1 MNIKIRIIAT
11 LLAVL
16 TVLGSMVI
24 AVGAADVD
32 DEGKAIAK
40 KYLDS
45 GSVFRTPQE
54 KLDSMKLML
63 KNSKY
68 ELYVDEV
75 SGEIALHEP
84 GTKNTLFSNP
94 YDVASSKGSSLFS
107 TGSNNVGTKEQLLLS
122 QVIVNYLD
130 NGSPKQL
137 FSFADA
143 AMRGQIKVSK
153 IKSGVRVEYS
163 IGREAVRQLVP
174 RQLSKASFEQN
185 ILKPLQQAVEEEKFT
200 EFDYN
205 KFLAFYTLYDPNKEG
220 IQQFE
225 IDTMLNR
232 FEYLKESDANA
243 LYELAPDI
251 TATELDKLESQIE
264 KFCSESYSFEQ
275 MDMDHEE
282 TKYEAK
288 DEKSPVFKLALEYS
302 LDNTGLDVRVP
313 CNGLQYDTA
322 TYTLENISIL
332 PYMGAGNT
340 KNDGYNFYP
349 DGSGSL
355 FDFNLN
361 KNEIV
366 RGKIYGTDY
375 AYHQISG
382 KYQKSIRVPV
392 YGTVAEEIIYSY
404 GYNKYNSDGTVE
416 SYPNIEVSNTVMSLD
431 EIKKILSASDVVV
444 TKDPEAQDA
453 DGNYINQKKYTRGY
467 VAIIESGESLADL
480 ETYYAGALSDYATM
494 SNYFNPKP
502 KDSYDIADSISVTSS
517 SVWTVVSKRKYTG
530 SIQIHYQMLGDN
542 TYDASWLGM
551 AEAYRDYLVNAD
563 KIQRLTD
570 EDVEADIPLYMEVF
584 GALKTQQTIATLPV
598 NVMTPLTTFDDII
611 TMYQELSAKG
621 VNNINFKMTGFANG
635 GMYSTVP
642 YKLKWE
648 NAVGGKSGF
657 TDLVEEAGAI
667 NAADDDRH
675 IGLYPDFDFAYAN
688 RDGLFDSLNMKK
700 DGIKTIDNRYTSKRQ
715 YSATQQK
722 YVSFFQL
729 AVSPS
734 RYNKFYEKLMSVYSK
749 YGLNTMSVASLG
761 TALNS
766 DFDEDEPFNREDCK
780 DFTIQAFED
789 LSKNYSLMT
798 EGGNAYSWAYVDHI
812 LDVDLDSSRYVKS
825 CCSVPFM
832 GAVLHG
838 YVQFAGAPLNEEG
851 DTDYALLKAIENGA
865 GMYFILSSQNTH
877 ELKEDPSLSQY
888 YSIRY
893 DIWRDDVVGYY
904 NELNSAL
911 KDVQTSLIIDHK
923 FLNYNNYLDINGN
936 GKADPGEYFATERV
950 LDADELDK
958 DIRDELDNTRE
969 ETKDQVEQDN
979 NNKIASVA
987 DAMVALYDGVNSLEK
1002 IVAQANILFAAL
1014 KTEVETNYDLD
1025 KSPLAAFL
1033 ATLGADK
1040 CKTDYFSNIGKMW
1053 NAYEYLEYQ
1062 YTLADEKLVELQAAY
1077 DFLAESDD
1085 VQQYQL
1091 DLAAAQL
1098 AAATNYLA
1106 GARSDLNDSYD
1117 ALLANWESG
1126 LMQIQVNLG
1135 IQFNDFVAV
1144 YDYLNGVYLVE
1155 KIEEYNTANGFDV
1168 SFDVDSVKKEYAYV
1182 APNKG
1187 TTGDSA
1193 EAETDSARYQ
1203 VNNNNVVSV
1212 TYGDIVEGEKVV
1224 KKIFILNYNSYAVR
1238 VTYNNIVYTVA
1249 AGGYVIVP
1257 SANA

>member
-1 MNIKIRIIAT
+1 MRILAT

-16 TVLGSMVI
+16 TILGSMVI
-24 AVGAADVD
+24 AVSAADVD

-40 KYLDS
+40 KYLDA
-45 GSVFRTPQE
+45 GSEYRTPQE

-84 GTKNTLFSNP
+84 ATDNTLFSNP
-94 YDVASSKGSSLFS
+94 YDVAKSKGSSLFS
-107 TGSNNVGTKEQLLLS
+107 SGSNNVGTKEQLLLS

-130 NGSPKQL
+130 NGAPKQL

-143 AMRGQIKVSK
+143 AMRGQINVSK
-153 IKSGVRVEYS
+153 IKNGVRVEYS

-174 RQLSKASFEQN
+174 RQIPKESFENN
-185 ILKPLQQAVEEEKFT
+185 ILKPLQAAVEAGTFT
-200 EFDYN
+200 DFDYN
-205 KFLAFYTLYDPNKEG
+205 KLSAFYTLYDPNKSG

-232 FEYLKESDANA
+232 FEYLKESDGNA

-251 TATELDKLESQIE
+251 TPNELDKLESQIE
-264 KFCSESYSFEQ
+264 KFCSDTYSFEQ

-288 DEKSPVFKLALEYS
+288 DDKSPVFKLALEYS
-302 LDNTGLDVRVP
+302 LDDTGLCVRVP

-322 TYTLENISIL
+322 AYTLENISIL

-382 KYQKSIRVPV
+382 KYQKSIRIPV
-392 YGTVAEEIIYSY
+392 YGTVAEEVIYSY

-444 TKDPEAQDA
+444 TKDPEAKDG
-453 DGNYINQKKYTRGY
+453 DGNYINQKRYNRGY
-467 VAIIESGESLADL
+467 VAVIESGESLADL

-542 TYDASWLGM
+542 TYEASWLGM
-551 AEAYRDYLVNAD
+551 AEAYRDYLVKAK
-563 KIQRLTD
+563 KIQRLTE

-584 GALKTQQTIATLPV
+584 GALETQQTIATLPV
-598 NVMTPLTTFDDII
+598 DVMTPLTTFEDVL
-611 TMYQELSAKG
+611 TMYRELSDKG

-642 YKLKWE
+642 SKLKWE
-648 NAVGGKSGF
+648 KVVGGKSGF
-657 TDLVEEAGAI
+657 TKLVEQAKEI
-667 NAADDDRH
+667 NAADDDCH

-688 RDGLFDSLNMKK
+688 QDGLFDSLQMKK

-729 AVSPS
+729 AISPS
-734 RYNKFYEKLMSVYSK
+734 RYNKFYEKLMKVYSK

-780 DFTIQAFED
+780 EFTIQAFED
-789 LSKNYSLMT
+789 LSKDYSLMT

-812 LDVDLDSSRYVKS
+812 LDLDLDSSRYVKAR
-825 CCSVPFM
+825 CSVPFL

-838 YVQFAGAPLNEEG
+838 YVQFAGAPFNEEG

-893 DIWRDDVVGYY
+893 DIWRDDVVDYY
-904 NELNSAL
+904 NELNSVL
-911 KDVQTSLIIDHK
+911 RDVQTSLIIDHK
-923 FLNYNNYLDINGN
+923 FLNHDGYIDFNGN
-936 GKADPGEYFATERV
+936 GKIEIGEIFSTERV

-958 DIRDELDNTRE
+958 DILDELNKTKE
-969 ETKDQVEQDN
+969 ETEEQVKQEN
-979 NNKIASVA
+979 NNKVASVA
-987 DAMVALYDGVNSLEK
+987 DAQVALYNGVSSLEK
-1002 IVAQANILFAAL
+1002 ILSQATLLFTAL
-1014 KTEVETNYDLD
+1014 EGYVQTNYSLD
-1025 KSPLAAFL
+1025 NSPL
-1033 ATLGADK
+1033 
-1040 CKTDYFSNIGKMW
+1040 
-1053 NAYEYLEYQ
+1053 
-1062 YTLADEKLVELQAAY
+1062 
-1077 DFLAESDD
+1077 
-1085 VQQYQL
+1085 
-1091 DLAAAQL
+1091 
-1098 AAATNYLA
+1098 
-1106 GARSDLNDSYD
+1106 D
-1117 ALLANWESG
+1117 ALLATMGAELNQTNYCTHIGNLWNANESLKNQYALADAKLAELEAYYIFVCDPDNKVQDYQKALAAQQIEAARAYLAAAKVELEADTNKMLQDWKEG
-1126 LMQIQVNLG
+1126 LAVLG
-1135 IQFNDFVAV
+1135 IVLPDEEFASFVKA
-1144 YDYLNGVYLVE
+1144 YDYINKVFLAE
-1155 KIEEYNTANGFDV
+1155 KIAEYNAAEGDDFSIDV
-1168 SFDVDSVKKEYAYV
+1168 ESIKKEYTPV
-1182 APNKG
+1182 QSTTNNGG
-1187 TTGDSA
+1187 TNA
-1193 EAETDSARYQ
+1193 EQETESTRYH
-1203 VNNNNVVSV
+1203 VNNNNVVAV
-1212 TYGDIVEGEKVV
+1212 TYGNIVDGNKVA
-1224 KKIFILNYNSYAVR
+1224 KKTFILNYNSYAIR
-1238 VTYNNIVYTVA
+1238 VTYNNIIYTVA
-1249 AGGYVIVP
+1249 AGGYLIVP
-1257 SANA
+1257 AANA